1 MQKAVSIESCLKESR
16 DAYKSH
22 CRNVHFVIDCSD
34 DSDDIIKNF

>member
-16 DAYKSH
+16 DAYNSH
-22 CRNVHFVIDCSD
+22 RQNIHFVGDCSD